1 MRPISLPSRL
11 ALPLVLASLVGCA
24 TSGGLEPA
32 GQLASP
38 DALVAG
44 DSLAPHVSSDA
55 AFPDT
60 EWWTAFGDPQLDA
73 LIGEALRGTPSLAAA
88 DARLRQAR
96 ARAGLADAQRKPTIG
111 ATAQYSGLRIGETIA
126 PEPIGGEYTGVELL
140 SIGFDHSFDF
150 WGGKRAQWDAALGQA
165 RAAEVDA
172 QAARLGL
179 SANIARAYVAL
190 AQAYEALAVAQ
201 AEQERANGLQA
212 LSDKR
217 VQAGLDNRMQLERAR
232 ANVASAR
239 QQAQAARQQIDA
251 ARNAIAALL
260 GQGPDRG
267 LAITRP
273 TLLQAPAPGV
283 PDVLPSELLGHRPDI
298 VAARWRAEAALRGI
312 DASKAAFY
320 PTVNLK
326 AMVGLAS
333 IGLSDLFRTEAGL
346 IQGGPAISLPIFDG
360 GRLRARLDASDAD
373 FDLAAADYNGRLA
386 AALREVTDAVQGA
399 SALDAR
405 IATTTEARDAADQA
419 WQIATQRYRAGLGT
433 QLDVLAAQQP
443 LLQLDQ
449 MLATLR
455 AQRLVASIDLDEAL
469 GGGLDLPS
477 PSSAQ

>member
-1 MRPISLPSRL
+1 MRPIPLPSRL
-11 ALPLVLASLVGCA
+11 ALPLLLASLVGCA
-24 TSGGLEPA
+24 TSGGLEPV
-32 GQLASP
+32 GQLAPADGLATRESL
-38 DALVAG
+38 AAHAG
-44 DSLAPHVSSDA
+44 DGAT
-55 AFPDT
+55 FPDLD
-60 EWWTAFGDPQLDA
+60 WWTAFGDPQLDA
-73 LIGEALRGTPSLAAA
+73 LVEEALRGNPSLDAA
-88 DARLRQAR
+88 DARLRQAS

-111 ATAQYSGLRIGETIA
+111 ATAQYSGLRIGETVA

-140 SIGFDHSFDF
+140 SLGFDHSFDF
-150 WGGKRAQWDAALGQA
+150 WGGKRAQWEAALGQA

-172 QAARLGL
+172 QAARLTL

-190 AQAYEALAVAQ
+190 AGAYDDLDVARAEEA
-201 AEQERANGLQA
+201 RAAGLQD
-212 LSDKR
+212 LSGKR
-217 VQAGLDNRMQLERAR
+217 VRAGLDNRMQLERAQ
-232 ANVASAR
+232 ASVASAR
-239 QQAQAARQQIDA
+239 QQGQAAQQRIDE

-267 LAITRP
+267 LVITRP
-273 TLLQAPAPGV
+273 TLLKAPAPGV

-312 DASKAAFY
+312 DASQAAFY

-333 IGLSDLFRTEAGL
+333 IGLSDMFRTEAGL

-386 AALREVTDAVQGA
+386 AALREVADAVQGA

-405 IATTTEARDAADQA
+405 IATATQARDAADQA
-419 WQIATQRYRAGLGT
+419 WQLATQRYDAGLGT

-449 MLATLR
+449 LLAGLR
-455 AQRLVASIDLDEAL
+455 AQRLVAAIDLDEAL
-469 GGGLDLPS
+469 GGGLELPAP
-477 PSSAQ
+477 PSTH